1 MVTARISLALGA
13 AALAVLVGATA
24 ADLSGGST
32 ADGRAVAAELAPDP
46 STAHVSNAKLK
57 RVDGLELDSES
68 ITLRRGDR
76 TVAVASMRNADET
89 VALFDRLFGTPSRT
103 QTAEGDGG
111 RCFPAGVTYTWGGAL
126 RVAALAA
133 PSDLGNALEV
143 RILRADVR
151 SRTGGVVELSG
162 PDGIQVGDDAADV
175 IDDTPKSD
183 RESLG
188 SGDATAWQVLLA
200 EGWPSDRADS
210 GTNGV
215 SALTD
220 DTTVTVIGS
229 PMPVNAARSC

>member
-1 MVTARISLALGA
+1 MTARISLALGA
-13 AALAVLVGATA
+13 AALAVLVGATT
-24 ADLSGGST
+24 ADLSSGGPT
-32 ADGRAVAAELAPDP
+32 DGRAVAAELAPDP
-46 STAHVSNAKLK
+46 SAAHVSNAKLK

-76 TVAVASMRNADET
+76 TVAVASMRNGDET

-103 QTAEGDGG
+103 HTAEGDGG

-126 RVAALAA
+126 RVAALAS
-133 PSDLGNALEV
+133 PSELGNALEV

-151 SRTGGVVELSG
+151 ARTGGVVELSG
-162 PDGIQVGDDAADV
+162 PDGVQVGDDVEEV
-175 IDDTPKSD
+175 ITDAPTGD

-188 SGDATAWQVLLA
+188 SNDAPAWQVLLA
-200 EGWPSDRADS
+200 EGWPSDRRGA